1 MAGAEGVAR
10 VGVRG
15 SRGRDWVLPAAY
27 GSAARRSAGFMAGEP
42 ARGAGL
48 AASVAGAGLAD
59 AARAGGVR
67 GRARAAAQVTPIE
80 EARNP
85 RMPLI
90 LDIVIQVC
98 LFGS

>member
-1 MAGAEGVAR
+1 M
-10 VGVRG
+10 
-15 SRGRDWVLPAAY
+15 LPAAD
-27 GSAARRSAGFMAGEP
+27 GSAARRSVAVMAGVP
-42 ARGAGL
+42 AWDAGL
-48 AASVAGAGLAD
+48 PASAAGTGLAV

-90 LDIVIQVC
+90 LDIVV
-98 LFGS
+98 

>member
-1 MAGAEGVAR
+1 M
-10 VGVRG
+10 
-15 SRGRDWVLPAAY
+15 LPAAD
-27 GSAARRSAGFMAGEP
+27 GSAARRSVLVVSGVP
-42 ARGAGL
+42 AWGAGL
-48 AASVAGAGLAD
+48 AAVATSVVGTGLAV

-90 LDIVIQVC
+90 LDIV
-98 LFGS
+98 L

>member
-1 MAGAEGVAR
+1 MLPGVAAWAACR
-10 VGVRG
+10 VVVVTAGV
-15 SRGRDWVLPAAY
+15 PAW
-27 GSAARRSAGFMAGEP
+27 
-42 ARGAGL
+42 GACL
-48 AASVAGAGLAD
+48 ALAAASVVGTGLAV

-90 LDIVIQVC
+90 LDIVV
-98 LFGS
+98 

>member
-1 MAGAEGVAR
+1 M
-10 VGVRG
+10 
-15 SRGRDWVLPAAY
+15 LPEAY
-27 GSAARRSAGFMAGEP
+27 GSAARRSVVVVSGVP
-42 ARGAGL
+42 ARAAGL
-48 AASVAGAGLAD
+48 AAAAASVVGTGLAV
-59 AARAGGVR
+59 AARAGGVS

>member
-1 MAGAEGVAR
+1 MAR
-10 VGVRG
+10 LRVRG

-27 GSAARRSAGFMAGEP
+27 GSATRRPAGVVAGVP
-42 ARGAGL
+42 AWGPGL
-48 AASVAGAGLAD
+48 AVVAASEAGTGLAV

-90 LDIVIQVC
+90 LDIVIQLC
-98 LFGS
+98 PFGI